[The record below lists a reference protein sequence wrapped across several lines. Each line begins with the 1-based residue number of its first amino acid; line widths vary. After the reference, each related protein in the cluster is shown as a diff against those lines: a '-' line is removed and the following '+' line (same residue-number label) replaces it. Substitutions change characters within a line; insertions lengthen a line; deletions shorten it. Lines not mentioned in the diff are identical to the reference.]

1 MWVDSVAAS
10 VEETMRTLTGAE
22 YRHVQGLERGL
33 SVLTALNRAPDG
45 RATTR
50 ELSEGTHLHRTTVRR
65 LLETL
70 LAQGYVRRS
79 ESDDSY
85 RLNLKVRE
93 LSEGFTDDEWISAV
107 ATPVLGELLRTVV
120 WPSDLTTLDGTA
132 MIIRETTHRFSRLSF
147 HRAMVGRRMPLLYT
161 ASGQAYLAFC
171 PERERVQL
179 LRLMIAAHDEQ
190 SEFARNPA
198 LVSRLIERVRVQ
210 GYGLSDGDWKAEA
223 KVGAIA
229 MPIRRGAEVLGCVNV
244 VYLRRAVSGA
254 QAAEQFVPALRRAV
268 HKMETGLANRP
279 AGA

>member
-1 MWVDSVAAS
+1 
-10 VEETMRTLTGAE
+10 MRTLTGAE

-33 SVLTALNRAPDG
+33 SVLMALNRAQDG

-50 ELSEGTHLHRTTVRR
+50 ELSERTNLHRTTVRR

-161 ASGQAYLAFC
+161 ASGRAYLAFC
-171 PERERVQL
+171 PEEERAQL
-179 LRLMIAAHDEQ
+179 LQMLIAADDEQ
-190 SEFARNPA
+190 SGFARNPA
-198 LVSRLIERVRVQ
+198 LVRRLVNRVRTD
-210 GYGLSDGDWKAEA
+210 GYGLNDGDWKAEA
-223 KVGAIA
+223 KVGAVA
-229 MPIRRGAEVLGCVNV
+229 MPIRRGEEVLGCLNV
-244 VYLRRAVSGA
+244 VYLRRAVSTG
-254 QAAEQFVPALRRAV
+254 QAVEQFIPALRRAV
-268 HKMETGLANRP
+268 HRIETGLVSRAAN
-279 AGA
+279 A